1 MARRT
6 TKPPSRL
13 ELRKAAEAAEQGE
26 AGAAAGEASDKEAA
40 AGKAAVKKKAAK
52 KTVRR
57 KSTKKKTDPHR
68 LRMVWGVFD
77 NSNQQVAVFPYV
89 DRASADKKAQEMTE
103 KGRGPYFVQPVKEP
117 LPLEPEPEPAP

>member
-6 TKPPSRL
+6 SKPPSRL
-13 ELRKAAEAAEQGE
+13 ELRKAAEAAESLEAAGGADDGE
-26 AGAAAGEASDKEAA
+26 AAPK
-40 AGKAAVKKKAAK
+40 VKKKAAK

-57 KSTKKKTDPHR
+57 KSTKKKVDPTR

-77 NSNQQVAVFPYV
+77 NSNQQVAVFPYT
-89 DRASADKKAQEMTE
+89 DRAAADKKAVEMTE

-117 LPLEPEPEPAP
+117 LPLEPESAGE